1 MSKRNN
7 WFVNYESR
15 RDINFRKS
23 NLLKADLENV
33 TVIDFGCNTGQMCRY
48 ISDLG
53 AKNVV
58 GIDYDNTAI
67 KEARI
72 KSTKYDNIVFLTDDI
87 DNYML
92 YTNLQ
97 NFDTGLFFSVI
108 GTQEL
113 KNRYG
118 ILSKLSSK
126 ILKTMYI
133 EGHHTVF
140 RKKELLKAILNYT
153 TFTSIEYLGL
163 TYDNEEYEKLKRS
176 RDLFR
181 CSRKIYTEQETL
193 DKFVKLLDDDNKLI
207 AVQGHGGVGK
217 SCLKSKL
224 IFYLNEHTKYKF
236 ITSPLKKKYN
246 IKGYFRSIDDSIC
259 ILDDVANANMK
270 ELKQK
275 HKFII
280 YFDYRVLS
288 YLKHEDIH
296 TLFIFN
302 YDIKSRFE
310 NRPHFMHYK
319 TVSIDKFIKNIHHIE
334 DYNKDNS
341 VIINL

>member
-1 MSKRNN
+1 MSKRDG
-7 WFVNYESR
+7 WFNNYEAI
-15 RDINFRKS
+15 RDLNYRKS
-23 NLLKADLENV
+23 NLLKVDFENL

-48 ISDLG
+48 ASDLG

-67 KEARI
+67 KNARI
-72 KSTKYDNIVFLTDDI
+72 KSTKYDNILFLTDDI

-113 KNRYG
+113 QNRYG

-133 EGHHTVF
+133 EGHHGVF
-140 RKKELLKAILNYT
+140 RKEELFKAILNYT

-163 TYDNEEYEKLKRS
+163 TYDNEKDKKLKKS

-193 DKFVKLLDDDNKLI
+193 DKFVKLLDHDNKLI

-217 SCLKSKL
+217 STLKSKL
-224 IFYLNEHTKYKF
+224 ISYLNKHTKYKF
-236 ITSPLKKKYN
+236 NTSLIKKKEHYS
-246 IKGYFRSIDDSIC
+246 ISTSIDNSVC
-259 ILDDVANANMK
+259 IIDDVANVNMK
-270 ELKQK
+270 KLKQK
-275 HKFII
+275 HKFIV
-280 YFDYRVLS
+280 YFDYKVLS

-302 YDIKSRFE
+302 YDIKSRFK
-310 NRPHFMHYK
+310 NRPEFMHHR
-319 TVSIDKFIKNIHHIE
+319 TVPIDKFIKNIYHIE

-341 VIINL
+341 L